1 MLWGFAHKVSRG
13 RRFATPLTPR
23 FVDPELL
30 NLFASGNTDLFF
42 TSTIAHY
49 TAEMVRDTDKRSCG
63 FEAPFSFIGY
73 SEQLH

>member
-1 MLWGFAHKVSRG
+1 MFA
-13 RRFATPLTPR
+13 P
-23 FVDPELL
+23 
-30 NLFASGNTDLFF
+30 GNTDLFF

-63 FEAPFSFIGY
+63 FEAPFSLIGY